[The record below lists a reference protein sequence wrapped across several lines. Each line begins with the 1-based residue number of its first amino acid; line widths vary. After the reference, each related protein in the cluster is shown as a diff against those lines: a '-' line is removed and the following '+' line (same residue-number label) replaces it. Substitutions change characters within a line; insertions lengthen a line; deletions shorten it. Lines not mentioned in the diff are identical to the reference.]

1 MRMLRGFE
9 YLRGDSPIHRLDP
22 RVKIL
27 YSLAYSVLCFI
38 SLKVTFL
45 ALLLVVNIP
54 ILVIGKV
61 LKRWLNMMKAAIPFI
76 ALIFLF
82 NVLFQRFSN
91 ICGAVAYTLRFIIF
105 MTAFAVLFLTTTP
118 EDLALVM
125 VKLKIPYE
133 YTLAFT
139 MAIRF
144 VPTLSRELQII
155 IDAQRSRGLEL
166 EKGNILERIRKYMPI
181 LIPLIVHEI
190 RRSYTL
196 AEAMESRGFGYTKNR
211 TYYYEMKFTKKDTVA
226 LLCIMVSAV
235 FLGVLG
241 RTLLWPF

>member
-1 MRMLRGFE
+1 MLRGFE

-27 YSLAYSVLCFI
+27 YSLAYSALCFV
-38 SLKVTFL
+38 SLKASFL

-61 LKRWLNMMKAAIPFI
+61 FKRWLNMMKGAVPLI

-82 NVLFQRFSN
+82 NVLFQRFNN
-91 ICGAVAYTLRFIIF
+91 IYGAVAYTLRFIIF

-155 IDAQRSRGLEL
+155 IDTQRSRGLEL

-211 TYYYEMKFTKKDTVA
+211 TYYYEMKFTKKDAVS

-235 FLGVLG
+235 FLGILG
-241 RTLLWPF
+241 KTLLWPF